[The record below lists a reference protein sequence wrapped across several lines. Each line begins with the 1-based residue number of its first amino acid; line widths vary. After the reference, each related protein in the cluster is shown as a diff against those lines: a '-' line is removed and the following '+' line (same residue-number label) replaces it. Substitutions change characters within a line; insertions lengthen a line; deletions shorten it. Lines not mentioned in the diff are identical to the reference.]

1 MSKGTHIM
9 KLMGLELDRHHNCL
23 VRHSAIRRRLIQP
36 TTSFSDQTEANSA
49 YCVIQRSDG
58 G

>member
-9 KLMGLELDRHHNCL
+9 KLMGLELDSYHNCL

-36 TTSFSDQTEANSA
+36 TASFSDQTEANPA
-49 YCVIQRSDG
+49 YCVIQQTDG